1 VTLAN
6 HILPCRSDGPTSQE
20 AIPLHPE
27 REKNPRAKRPKAKH
41 ADNDAMVKAAWEQG
55 WWCEMVKKGYIH
67 AKSPDG
73 KTMVVIEST
82 PSDSRSVANTRSRL
96 RRAGLKL

>member
-1 VTLAN
+1 MHPKRLEN
-6 HILPCRSDGPTSQE
+6 PT
-20 AIPLHPE
+20 AK
-27 REKNPRAKRPKAKH
+27 RPRAKNKE
-41 ADNDAMVKAAWEQG
+41 NDALVQAAWDAG

-82 PSDSRSVANTRSRL
+82 PGDHHSVSNTRSRL
-96 RRAGLKL
+96 KRAGVSV

>member
-1 VTLAN
+1 MTLAN
-6 HILPCRSDGPTSQE
+6 HILPSRSDGPIRQE
-20 AIPLHPE
+20 AIPLHPM
-27 REKNPRAKRPKAKH
+27 RKANPKAKRPKAKNK
-41 ADNDAMVKAAWEQG
+41 DNDALVELAWEQG
-55 WWCEMVKKGYIH
+55 WWCEMAKKGYIH

-73 KTMVVIEST
+73 KTMIVIEST